1 MANVSE
7 NLTEDTKT
15 EEVMVNLEKTT
26 YNDQNFWKPVQM
38 FNVEDILSEF
48 K

>member
-1 MANVSE
+1 LKDSKSE
-7 NLTEDTKT
+7 NIIGKL
-15 EEVMVNLEKTT
+15 EEAN